1 MQVTHTTLKDRHR
14 AIRDGMPEALSLRI
28 HRSLSWL
35 QRAAQWMT
43 QMGVLSFCGLRSMPP
58 TPKKFHAAYTC
69 HSKKAFTT
77 FCTSCTR

>member
-35 QRAAQWMT
+35 QRAAQCDDPDGRFVFLWIA
-43 QMGVLSFCGLRSMPP
+43 FN
-58 TPKKFHAAYTC
+58 AAYAQEIPRSV
-69 HSKKAFTT
+69 HLSQPEAFTT